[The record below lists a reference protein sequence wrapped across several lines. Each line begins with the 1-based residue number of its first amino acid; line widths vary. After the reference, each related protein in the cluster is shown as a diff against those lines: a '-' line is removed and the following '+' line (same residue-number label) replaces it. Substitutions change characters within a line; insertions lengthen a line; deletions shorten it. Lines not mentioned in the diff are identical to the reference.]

1 MFTHPNPRRV
11 AIIGGGECSTLR
23 EVLKHNTL
31 DKVVMVEIDEG
42 IVEASRRYLPEWN
55 DCSMLEGRAKV
66 CMDDPKVEMV
76 YSDAM
81 AWFIERFGG
90 GGVED
95 DTEDEESKEEEEST
109 NDEDDSKFDV
119 VIMDALDPQNAVE
132 IVKHL
137 YGDQARWRYEYRT
150 DGQTTRFRAI
160 S

>member
-1 MFTHPNPRRV
+1 MFVMLPSPSYYLT
-11 AIIGGGECSTLR
+11 ISFLYLSKCFKFLR
-23 EVLKHNTL
+23 
-31 DKVVMVEIDEG
+31 
-42 IVEASRRYLPEWN
+42 
-55 DCSMLEGRAKV
+55 
-66 CMDDPKVEMV
+66 DDPKVEMV

>member
-1 MFTHPNPRRV
+1 
-11 AIIGGGECSTLR
+11 
-23 EVLKHNTL
+23 
-31 DKVVMVEIDEG
+31 
-42 IVEASRRYLPEWN
+42 
-55 DCSMLEGRAKV
+55 
-66 CMDDPKVEMV
+66 
-76 YSDAM
+76 M

-137 YGDQARWRYEYRT
+137 YGDQAALEIRVQDRRT
-150 DGQTTRFRAI
+150 DHSVQGHFLVQE
-160 S
+160 